1 MNYLLGCFKPFYNFL
16 DPEILLHFESPF
28 LSTCTNIMDPQKDT
42 WASFT
47 DCARGSVAPN
57 AYLWNALSWKPELE
71 WYDLSFYETISKLHK
86 DQLNLY
92 MEKEKLKR
100 AGELDS
106 LRGRQNQLQAQVEMC
121 KEKIT
126 AVEAREQEL
135 LEQNQRLQN
144 DLGMEQEEV
153 KRLQLL
159 LTSQGTQYGH
169 DLKKK
174 EQELGKLKE
183 KVHQLLAERREKR
196 ASIDILNTLNRMDG
210 KRATWTR
217 AGKPDNKKEGELFRT
232 MVANLEHQVAD
243 ITQENKELK
252 RFLGQLD
259 KDMVKLLSLPQN
271 NPSDDDGEEVVS
283 VDNGDII
290 LEHWN
295 SLKKEVE
302 RLKEHA
308 PEECLCRDRM
318 SIITDQDKE
327 LAQLREEIQQSR
339 DLIVWQQQCFQE
351 QLNQAEELPQDIQG
365 SYLLEEQFQLQEAKT
380 LFTQQ
385 QANFELER
393 HRFTEAAIRL
403 GHERRCFEQERA
415 MFLKERLL
423 QQESSLSLGSP
434 QFCPDLSLP
443 QTPEQELCPK
453 SPGITPLSMSSKKL
467 DRNPPGKEGFQDP
480 PAYRLLKKH
489 PVDSTGIFYRNDGHK
504 FHILDHFLDDFLQ

>member
-1 MNYLLGCFKPFYNFL
+1 
-16 DPEILLHFESPF
+16 
-28 LSTCTNIMDPQKDT
+28 MDPQKDT

-106 LRGRQNQLQAQVEMC
+106 LRGRQNQLQ
-121 KEKIT
+121 
-126 AVEAREQEL
+126 
-135 LEQNQRLQN
+135 
-144 DLGMEQEEV
+144 V